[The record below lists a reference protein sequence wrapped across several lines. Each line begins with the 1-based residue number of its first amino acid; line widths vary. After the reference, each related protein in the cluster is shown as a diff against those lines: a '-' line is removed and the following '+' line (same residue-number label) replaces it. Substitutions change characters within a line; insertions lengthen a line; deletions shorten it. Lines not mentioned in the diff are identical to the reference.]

1 MKDDVQEEKEP
12 ITYGIEEL
20 ARLSGVSRRTIR
32 YYVQIGLLQA
42 PVGERRAARY
52 SADHLERLL
61 KIRRLALNHV
71 PLEEIADSL
80 KNDFEVSD
88 ACCITERRLGEVNVC
103 SHVNLGAGLTL
114 VIDPNLARMKAEAI
128 RELAS
133 GIVTLVKEIESRQ
146 KKDGKTN

>member
-71 PLEEIADSL
+71 PLEEIAGSL

-88 ACCITERRLGEVNVC
+88 ACCISERRLGEVNVC

>member
-12 ITYGIEEL
+12 RTYGIEEL

-71 PLEEIADSL
+71 PLEEIAGSL
-80 KNDFEVSD
+80 KKDFEISD
-88 ACCITERRLGEVNVC
+88 ACSERRLGEVNVC